1 MPKSELLNKGDEAL
15 TKHSEKAIEK
25 KDRQTAPYIT
35 KFERARVLGARAL
48 QLSYGAPP
56 TIQMPPGVTD
66 PLEIAER
73 ELENNAIPMIIRRYL
88 PDGCYEDWDI
98 SELMQDPF

>member
-1 MPKSELLNKGDEAL
+1 MQRTEIFEKGKETAPRGDG
-15 TKHSEKAIEK
+15 KAIEK

-56 TIQMPPGVTD
+56 TIAMPPGVTD
-66 PLEIAER
+66 PLEMAER